1 MQVLRSILCNLFGI
15 CYTDY
20 DKYSDPLYLKYE
32 ELDNRVDNLEY
43 KVDRMWKPRD
53 LLDIR

>member
-1 MQVLRSILCNLFGI
+1 MQVLRNILCNLFGI

-20 DKYSDPLYLKYE
+20 NKKTDPLFLKYA
-32 ELDNRVDNLEY
+32 ELDHRVDNLEY